1 VSKKSDNADYNAFLE
16 ELPDEDCRY
25 AVYDFEFNKGDE
37 GKRNKICFYAWA
49 PDTASVKSKM
59 IYASSKESIKR
70 TFNGIGVEIQGT
82 DKAEVSYDAVLEKV
96 SKGRA

>member
-1 VSKKSDNADYNAFLE
+1 VAD
-16 ELPDEDCRY
+16 DR
-25 AVYDFEFNKGDE
+25 
-37 GKRNKICFYAWA
+37 WA
-49 PDTASVKSKM
+49 PDTANVRSKM

-82 DKAEVSYDAVLEKV
+82 DKAEVSYDSVLDKV